1 MEHLLYERL
10 GSLNEI
16 QNDAKSRMSKSIE
29 NLEANFAKIRTGRAH
44 PSILDAVTVDYYGS
58 QVPISQ
64 VANINVEDARTL
76 TVQPWEQPMVA
87 VVEKAI
93 MMSDLG
99 VNPVTN
105 GSTMRI
111 PMPPLTEERRRDLTK
126 VARQEAENAR
136 VAIRNVRRDANG
148 DVKNLLKDKDITED
162 DSRRTE
168 DQIQKLTDDAV
179 KQIDALLAEKE
190 AVLMEV

>member
-1 MEHLLYERL
+1 M
-10 GSLNEI
+10 LNEI
-16 QNDAKSRMSKSIE
+16 QNDAKLRMSKSIE
-29 NLEANFAKIRTGRAH
+29 NLEVNFAKIRTGRAH
-44 PSILDAVTVDYYGS
+44 PSILDSVTVDYYGS

-126 VARQEAENAR
+126 VARQETENAR
-136 VAIRNVRRDANG
+136 IAVRNVRRDANG
-148 DVKNLLKDKDITED
+148 DVKDLLKDKEITED
-162 DSRRTE
+162 DARRSE
-168 DQIQKLTDDAV
+168 DQIQKLTDEAV
-179 KQIDALLAEKE
+179 KKIDALLSEKE
-190 AVLMEV
+190 EALMEV

>member
-1 MEHLLYERL
+1 MLT
-10 GSLNEI
+10 EI
-16 QNDAKSRMSKSIE
+16 QNDAKSRMQKSIE

-76 TVQPWEQPMVA
+76 TVQPWEQPMVSL
-87 VVEKAI
+87 VEKAI

-105 GSTMRI
+105 GNMMRI
-111 PMPPLTEERRRDLTK
+111 PMPALTEERRRDLTK

-148 DVKNLLKDKDITED
+148 DVKDLLKDKEITED
-162 DSRRTE
+162 EARRSE
-168 DQIQKLTDDAV
+168 DQVQKLTDDAV
-179 KQIDALLAEKE
+179 KKVDALLAEKE
-190 AVLMEV
+190 ASLMEV

>member
-1 MEHLLYERL
+1 M
-10 GSLNEI
+10 LNEI
-16 QNDAKSRMSKSIE
+16 QNDAQVRMQKSIE
-29 NLEANFAKIRTGRAH
+29 NLESNFAKIRTGRAH

-58 QVPISQ
+58 EVPISQ

-105 GSTMRI
+105 GNMMRI
-111 PMPPLTEERRRDLTK
+111 PMPVLTEERRRDFAK
-126 VARQEAENAR
+126 VARSEAESAR
-136 VAIRNVRRDANG
+136 IAIRNVRRDANG
-148 DVKNLLKDKDITED
+148 DVKDLLKEKDVTED
-162 DSRRTE
+162 EARRSE
-168 DQIQKLTDDAV
+168 DAIQKLTDEAV
-179 KQIDALLAEKE
+179 KKVDSLLAEKE
-190 AVLMEV
+190 ASLMEI

>member
-1 MEHLLYERL
+1 M
-10 GSLNEI
+10 LNEI
-16 QNDAKSRMSKSIE
+16 QSDAQSRMQKSIE

-93 MMSDLG
+93 MISDLG
-99 VNPVTN
+99 VNPVTTGN
-105 GSTMRI
+105 LMRI

-126 VARQEAENAR
+126 VARQEAENSR
-136 VAIRNVRRDANG
+136 IAIRNVRRDANN
-148 DVKNLLKDKDITED
+148 DVKDLLKEKDVTED
-162 DSRRTE
+162 EARRSE
-168 DQIQKLTDDAV
+168 DQIQKLTDEAV
-179 KQIDALLAEKE
+179 KKVDALLSEKE
-190 AVLMEV
+190 ETLMEV

>member
-1 MEHLLYERL
+1 M
-10 GSLNEI
+10 LNEI
-16 QNDAKSRMSKSIE
+16 QNDAKLRMAKSIE
-29 NLEANFAKIRTGRAH
+29 NLEVNFAKIRTGRAH
-44 PSILDAVTVDYYGS
+44 PSILDSVTVDYYGS

-126 VARQEAENAR
+126 VARQETENAR
-136 VAIRNVRRDANG
+136 IAVRNVRRDANG
-148 DVKNLLKDKDITED
+148 DVKDLLKDKEITED
-162 DSRRTE
+162 DARRSE
-168 DQIQKLTDDAV
+168 DQIQKLTDEAV
-179 KQIDALLAEKE
+179 KKIDALLSEKE
-190 AVLMEV
+190 EALMEV

>member
-1 MEHLLYERL
+1 M
-10 GSLNEI
+10 LNEI
-16 QNDAKSRMSKSIE
+16 QQDAQSRMHKSIE
-29 NLEANFAKIRTGRAH
+29 NLQGNFAKIRTGRAH
-44 PSILDAVTVDYYGS
+44 PSILDAVKVDYYGS
-58 QVPISQ
+58 EVPVSQ
-64 VANINVEDARTL
+64 VANISIEDARTL

-105 GSTMRI
+105 GNVMRI

-126 VARQEAENAR
+126 IARQEAENTR

-148 DVKNLLKDKDITED
+148 DIKELLKEKEITED
-162 DSRRTE
+162 EARRAE
-168 DQIQKLTDDAV
+168 DQVQKITDDAV
-179 KQIDALLAEKE
+179 KQVDDLLAEKE
-190 AVLMEV
+190 AGLMEV

>member
-1 MEHLLYERL
+1 MLT
-10 GSLNEI
+10 EI
-16 QNDAKSRMSKSIE
+16 QNDAKSRMQKSIE

-105 GSTMRI
+105 GNMMRI
-111 PMPPLTEERRRDLTK
+111 PMPALTEERRRDLTK

-148 DVKNLLKDKDITED
+148 DVKDLLKDKEITED
-162 DSRRTE
+162 EARRSE
-168 DQIQKLTDDAV
+168 DQVQKLTDDAV
-179 KQIDALLAEKE
+179 KRVDALLAEKE
-190 AVLMEV
+190 ASLMEV